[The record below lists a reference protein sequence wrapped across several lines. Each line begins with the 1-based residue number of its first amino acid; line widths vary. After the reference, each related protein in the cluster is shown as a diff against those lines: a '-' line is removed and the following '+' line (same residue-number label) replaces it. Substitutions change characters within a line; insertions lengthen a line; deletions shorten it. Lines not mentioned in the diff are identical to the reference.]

1 MSEYYSPHQKIW
13 NKAKMSTPTTTVKY
27 SNGRTSQISKARTGN
42 KRHIDWKRKHK
53 MVPIFRWDDALL
65 ENSKEST
72 DQLLELISEFN
83 KVTGH
88 KTNAYQKNQLYFY
101 ILTMN
106 TWKLKL
112 KIQYH
117 LQSLKKKKEI
127 LRCGANKTYT
137 GIVCWKWQN
146 TDNRDQRSEVNWNE
160 SRSVVSL
167 FATPWNVQSMEFSSH
182 HHMIFLP
189 LDKNWNNLSRID
201 ISRK

>member
-1 MSEYYSPHQKIW
+1 
-13 NKAKMSTPTTTVKY
+13 
-27 SNGRTSQISKARTGN
+27 
-42 KRHIDWKRKHK
+42 

-72 DQLLELISEFN
+72 DKLLELISEFN

-117 LQSLKKKKEI
+117 LQSLKKKKKKYLGVELIKHIQELYAGNDKTRIKEI
-127 LRCGANKTYT
+127 KEVKWSEMKVAQSCPTPMEYT
-137 GIVCWKWQN
+137 VHGILI
-146 TDNRDQRSEVNWNE
+146 T
-160 SRSVVSL
+160 
-167 FATPWNVQSMEFSSH
+167 SSY
-182 HHMIFLP
+182 
-189 LDKNWNNLSRID
+189 
-201 ISRK
+201 ISTFR

>member
-117 LQSLKKKKEI
+117 LQSLKKKKKYLGVELIKHIQELYAGNDKTLIIEI
-127 LRCGANKTYT
+127 KE
-137 GIVCWKWQN
+137 VKWTEMKVAQ
-146 TDNRDQRSEVNWNE
+146 SCL
-160 SRSVVSL
+160 SL
-167 FATPWNVQSMEFSSH
+167 QPHGMYNPWNSH
-182 HHMIFLP
+182 HIIIWYFYL
-189 LDKNWNNLSRID
+189 
-201 ISRK
+201 